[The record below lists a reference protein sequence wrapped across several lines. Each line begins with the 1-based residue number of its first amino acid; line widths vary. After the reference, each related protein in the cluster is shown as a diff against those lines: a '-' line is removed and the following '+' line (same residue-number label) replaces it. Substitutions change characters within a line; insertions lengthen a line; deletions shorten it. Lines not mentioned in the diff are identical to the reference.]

1 MSKYTGNG
9 HTARSPADLQ
19 AAKRAWRRLPPHV
32 LAATILQMQRSAT
45 RQHLSEQEWRRLDR
59 MRRRYQALQ
68 KELAATEGR
77 TP

>member
-1 MSKYTGNG
+1 MSKYTSNG
-9 HTARSPADLQ
+9 HTTRSP
-19 AAKRAWRRLPPHV
+19 AWRRLPPDV

-45 RQHLSEQEWRRLDR
+45 RQHLSEHEWRRLDR

-77 TP
+77 PS